1 MFPVNLKA
9 DSHNMTHG
17 GGSLRT
23 LTPRP
28 SSCTHKSGQEY
39 QRMMRWDPQSL
50 EGRSLD
56 KFELGMLQAPVF
68 AAWLSED
75 CFTHFGQRPKNR
87 MIAFDMETEL
97 ILPEVG
103 KN

>member
-1 MFPVNLKA
+1 MVVDHSGLWHLDPPVVPIKA
-9 DSHNMTHG
+9 G
-17 GGSLRT
+17 
-23 LTPRP
+23 
-28 SSCTHKSGQEY
+28 KSTSEWCGET
-39 QRMMRWDPQSL
+39 DPQSL

-87 MIAFDMETEL
+87 METEL